1 MLMKTKLT
9 KMMCALFAMTVCT
22 SAWATGGTISGDG
35 SQANPYLLA
44 DAADWAVFSNESNH
58 STYWA
63 SGVYVKM
70 TADIGTNV
78 NPVTTKVGTYSNKFK
93 GVFDGDGHTLTV
105 SLTGGEHTAP
115 FYYVENA
122 RIIRLTTAGNVTADA
137 YHRQYLG
144 GLVGHSYGAS
154 IEYCVSNVSLIW
166 PYYESKASNTYSGG
180 LVGETNSGTTT
191 TISHSAFTGSFNQ
204 TVTGEQTVNLYNMAG
219 FVGYGYGTMVIEN
232 SLNAGTF
239 PNANICKVARVGNN
253 VSITVKNCY
262 STTDATDNGGI
273 YNDSGTYTD
282 ATGAD
287 LVALLGSGW
296 QLSGGQPVPM
306 TDETDLGT
314 ATVSGINEYYL
325 LDGTVQHPEPTVTDL
340 FGNVLVKGT
349 DYNVDW
355 NGDGTIVGDYN
366 VTVSG
371 IGTYHGTYTTGYTVT
386 EGIAVTPST
395 TTLEDGLF
403 YKVYEDVTN
412 NNRITV
418 NGTALLTLGTGATLT
433 ASKGIRVEDGN
444 TLTIRG
450 EGTLQATGIKYNA
463 AIGGGADSGAVPDK
477 AGTIIING
485 GTIIATSDDSYGSY
499 CCAGIGGTSGKACGR
514 VEINGGV
521 VTATGGNYGCGIGGG
536 GGDGSSDG
544 GAGGT
549 IVINGGQ
556 VTANSPSGNGI
567 GYGKSQSGTDGTAG
581 TITLGWTAADDFIDA
596 TSFAGTVTLD
606 KNFFYE
612 GGETGVTLDN
622 LSSHAGQKII
632 PSTATTA
639 NNLAYATI
647 SGVQDTYIYTGSA
660 IAITPTVTSFLG
672 TALTLGT
679 DYDVTYSPATIQ
691 DQGDYTLTISPSTG
705 STYTNSL
712 SIGFTVTDNL
722 QSTGSGYYVN
732 LPKTGAKEASLV
744 AHHVAKVY
752 DDGGSAGRY
761 SDNADGTL
769 LLSAPAGYVIRLSGT
784 IDVFDDSDV
793 LTVYNGSTTSDA
805 SLGSFNADGSVNVVS
820 AGRQMLVRF
829 ASNAY
834 ATASGLDL
842 TATAFPSSN
851 QVTLTDGEA
860 ITALGTYTGE
870 VCQVTYS
877 RSFTNG
883 KASTVCLPFA
893 YEKKV
898 GDGSFYEFVGIE
910 KDGSDYVATMQ
921 EPSVSTLTANKPY
934 LYMPNATGA
943 VDFSGLYDIPADLT
957 AGTTNVTDWSFKGTF
972 DTIEWTTAPTG
983 TYGFSAQDAND
994 GITQGQFVKVGK
1006 YVRIKPMRCYLIYG
1020 DGTSDWA
1027 GAPAMNRAGD
1037 DELLPETIKVRLIG
1051 ANGTVTGIGTLQTKT
1066 GEVTMDNKAW
1076 YSLDGRRIVG
1086 QPAQKGI
1093 YIKNGKKV
1101 VVK

>member
-1 MLMKTKLT
+1 MKTKLT

-22 SAWATGGTISGDG
+22 SAWATGGTISGNG

-78 NPVTTKVGTYSNKFK
+78 NPVTTKVGTYSHMFK

-191 TISHSAFTGSFNQ
+191 TIKHSAFTGSFNQ

-239 PNANICKVARVGNN
+239 PNANLCKVARVGNN
-253 VSITVKNCY
+253 ISITVKNCY
-262 STTDATDNGGI
+262 STTDATDNGSI
-273 YNDSGTYTD
+273 YNDSGTYTT

-296 QLSGGQPVPM
+296 GLSGGQPVPM

-314 ATVSGINEYYL
+314 ATVSGIDEYYL
-325 LDGTVQHPEPTVTDL
+325 HDGTVQHPEPTVTDL

-349 DYNVDW
+349 HYNVDW

-386 EGIAVTPST
+386 EGIAVTSST

-403 YKVYEDVTN
+403 YKVYEDVTVSS
-412 NNRITV
+412 RITV
-418 NGTALLTLGTGATLT
+418 NGTALLTLGAGATLT
-433 ASKGIRVEDGN
+433 ASKGITVEEGN

-450 EGTLQATGIKYNA
+450 EGALNAYISSLEYYA
-463 AIGGGADSGAVPDK
+463 AIGSTTK
-477 AGTIIING
+477 SKTAGTIIING
-485 GTIIATSDDSYGSY
+485 GNITATAYQGYSS
-499 CCAGIGGTSGKACGR
+499 CCAAGIGGASGGACGR
-514 VEINGGV
+514 VEINGGT

-536 GGDGSSDG
+536 GNTGSYDG

-556 VTANSPSGNGI
+556 VTATSPSGNGI
-567 GYGKSQSGTDGTAG
+567 GYGKSPSGTDGAAG

-606 KNFFYE
+606 NTFFYVD
-612 GGETGVTLDN
+612 GVTGVTLDN
-622 LSSHAGQKII
+622 LSSHVGEKII

-660 IAITPTVTSFLG
+660 IAITPTVKDFLG
-672 TALTLGT
+672 NDLTEGT
-679 DYDVTYSPATIQ
+679 DYEVTYSPATIQ
-691 DQGDYTLTISPSTG
+691 AQGDYTLTISPSAG

-784 IDVFDDSDV
+784 IDVADENDV

-820 AGRQMLVRF
+820 TGTQMLVRF
-829 ASNAY
+829 ASDAY
-834 ATASGLDL
+834 ATANGLDL
-842 TATAFPSSN
+842 TATAIQSGADINLSDN
-851 QVTLTDGEA
+851 ADNSATIALYNGISANITLSGRTFYRDGKWNT
-860 ITALGTYTGE
+860 I
-870 VCQVTYS
+870 
-877 RSFTNG
+877 
-883 KASTVCLPFA
+883 CLPFDVTLA
-893 YEKKV
+893 SSPLS
-898 GDGSFYEFVGIE
+898 GATLIE
-910 KDGSDYVATMQ
+910 MDNSSTGTSLDTSNGELTLKFSNATNI
-921 EPSVSTLTANKPY
+921 EAGKPY
-934 LYMPNATGA
+934 LIKWDAGENIVSPTFNGVTITSTTPTSVVSHDNKLKFVGQYNPYSITDANIDE
-943 VDFSGLYDIPADLT
+943 VILLT
-957 AGTTNVTDWSFKGTF
+957 SNNKLGYSNNPRTLNCFRAHFFAPKDGDMSRSVKQYSIEFGNGQGTT
-972 DTIEWTTAPTG
+972 
-983 TYGFSAQDAND
+983 
-994 GITQGQFVKVGK
+994 GITE
-1006 YVRIKPMRCYLIYG
+1006 MR
-1020 DGTSDWA
+1020 S
-1027 GAPAMNRAGD
+1027 
-1037 DELLPETIKVRLIG
+1037 ETEITR
-1051 ANGTVTGIGTLQTKT
+1051 NG
-1066 GEVTMDNKAW
+1066 W
-1076 YSLDGRRIVG
+1076 YTLDGRCL
-1086 QPAQKGI
+1086 QDKPSAKGV
-1093 YIKNGKKV
+1093 YIMNGKKV
-1101 VVK
+1101 IIK

>member
-22 SAWATGGTISGDG
+22 SAWATGGTISGNG

-44 DAADWAVFSNESNH
+44 DAADWAEFTTESKH
-58 STYWA
+58 ATYWA

-70 TADIGTNV
+70 TADIGTNES
-78 NPVTTKVGTYSNKFK
+78 PVTTKVGTYSHMFK

-105 SLTGGEHTAP
+105 SLTGSEHTAP

-122 RIIRLTTAGNVTADA
+122 RIIRLTTAGNVTANA
-137 YHRQYLG
+137 YHRQFLG

-166 PYYESKASNTYSGG
+166 PYYESKASSTYSGG
-180 LVGETNSGTTT
+180 LIGETNSGTTT

-239 PNANICKVARVGNN
+239 PNANLCKVARVGSN

-273 YNDSGTYTD
+273 YNDSGTYTT

-296 QLSGGQPVPM
+296 GLSGGQPVPM

-314 ATVSGINEYYL
+314 ATVTGINEYYL

-349 DYNVDW
+349 HYNVDW

-386 EGIAVTPST
+386 EGITVTSST
-395 TTLEDGLF
+395 TKLEDGLF

-418 NGTALLTLGTGATLT
+418 NGSALLTLGAGATLT
-433 ASKGIRVEDGN
+433 ASKGITVEEGN

-450 EGTLQATGIKYNA
+450 EGALNAYISSLEYYA
-463 AIGGGADSGAVPDK
+463 AIGATTSSK
-477 AGTIIING
+477 TAGTIIING
-485 GTIIATSDDSYGSY
+485 GNITATAYQNYSS
-499 CCAGIGGTSGKACGR
+499 CCAAGIGGASGGACGR
-514 VEINGGV
+514 VEINGGT
-521 VTATGGNYGCGIGGG
+521 VTATGGQYGCGIGGG
-536 GGDGSSDG
+536 GNYGSYTG

-556 VTANSPSGNGI
+556 VTATSQYGNGI
-567 GYGKSQSGTDGTAG
+567 GYGKSASGTDGTASN
-581 TITLGWTAADDFIDA
+581 ITLGWTAADDFIDA
-596 TSFAGTVTLD
+596 KSIAGIDVKSFAGTVTLN

-612 GGETGVTLDN
+612 GGTTGVTLDN
-622 LSSHAGQKII
+622 LSSHAGEKII

-647 SGVQDTYIYTGSA
+647 SGVQDTYIYTGST

-672 TALTLGT
+672 TELTLST

-761 SDNADGTL
+761 SDNADGKL

-784 IDVFDDSDV
+784 IDVADENDV

-820 AGRQMLVRF
+820 TGRQMLVRF
-829 ASNAY
+829 ASDAY
-834 ATASGLDL
+834 ATANGLDL
-842 TATAFPSSN
+842 TATAIQSGANINLSDN
-851 QVTLTDGEA
+851 ADNSDLIALYNGVSANITLNGRTFYRDGKWNT
-860 ITALGTYTGE
+860 I
-870 VCQVTYS
+870 
-877 RSFTNG
+877 
-883 KASTVCLPFA
+883 CLPFNVTLA
-893 YEKKV
+893 SSPLS
-898 GDGSFYEFVGIE
+898 GATLIE
-910 KDGSDYVATMQ
+910 MDNSSTGTSLDTSNGELTLKFSNATNI
-921 EPSVSTLTANKPY
+921 EAGKPY
-934 LYMPNATGA
+934 LIKWDAGSNIVSPTFNGVTITSTTPTS
-943 VDFSGLYDIPADLT
+943 VVSYDDKLKFVGQYNPYSITDANIDEVILLT
-957 AGTTNVTDWSFKGTF
+957 NNNKLGYSNNPRTLNCFRAHFFAPKDGDMSRSVKQYSIEFGNGQGTT
-972 DTIEWTTAPTG
+972 
-983 TYGFSAQDAND
+983 
-994 GITQGQFVKVGK
+994 GITE
-1006 YVRIKPMRCYLIYG
+1006 MR
-1020 DGTSDWA
+1020 S
-1027 GAPAMNRAGD
+1027 
-1037 DELLPETIKVRLIG
+1037 ETEITR
-1051 ANGTVTGIGTLQTKT
+1051 NG
-1066 GEVTMDNKAW
+1066 W
-1076 YSLDGRRIVG
+1076 YTLDGRCL
-1086 QPAQKGI
+1086 QDKPSAKGV
-1093 YIKNGKKV
+1093 YIMNGKKV
-1101 VVK
+1101 IIK

>member
-1 MLMKTKLT
+1 MKRKLIIIT
-9 KMMCALFAMTVCT
+9 FLLAFGIG
-22 SAWATGGTISGDG
+22 AWATGGTISGTG
-35 SQANPYLLA
+35 TQADPYLLE
-44 DAADWAVFSNESNH
+44 DAADWAVFANESNH

-78 NPVTTKVGTYSNKFK
+78 NPVTTKVGTYSHMFK

-122 RIIRLTTAGNVTADA
+122 RIIRLTTAGNVTANA
-137 YHRQYLG
+137 YHRNYLG
-144 GLVGHSYGAS
+144 GLVGYSNGAS
-154 IEYCVSNVSLIW
+154 IEYCVSNVSLTW
-166 PYYESKASNTYSGG
+166 PYYSTASNTYSGG
-180 LVGETNSGTTT
+180 LVGQTNSGTTT
-191 TISHSAFTGSFNQ
+191 TIKHSAFTGSFNQ

-239 PNANICKVARVGNN
+239 PNANLCKVARVGNN

-273 YNDSGTYTD
+273 YNDSGTYTT

-296 QLSGGQPVPM
+296 ELSGEQPVPM

-314 ATVSGINEYYL
+314 ATVTGINNYYL
-325 LDGTVQHPEPTVTDL
+325 LDGTVKHPEPTVTDL

-386 EGIAVTPST
+386 EGIAVTSST
-395 TTLEDGLF
+395 TKLEDGLF
-403 YKVYEDVTN
+403 YKVYENVTN

-418 NGTALLTLGTGATLT
+418 NGTALLTLGAEATLT
-433 ASKGIRVEDGN
+433 ASKGITVEEGN

-450 EGTLQATGIKYNA
+450 EGALNAYISSLEYYA
-463 AIGGGADSGAVPDK
+463 AIGSTTK
-477 AGTIIING
+477 SKTAGTIIING
-485 GTIIATSDDSYGSY
+485 GNITATAYQNYSS
-499 CCAGIGGTSGKACGR
+499 CCAAGIGGASGGACGR
-514 VEINGGV
+514 VEINGGT

-536 GGDGSSDG
+536 GNTGSYDG

-556 VTANSPSGNGI
+556 VTATSPSGNGI
-567 GYGKSQSGTDGTAG
+567 GYGKSESGTADGTAG
-581 TITLGWTAADDFIDA
+581 TITLGWTAADDFIKA

-606 KNFFYE
+606 KTFFYE
-612 GGETGVTLDN
+612 NGETGVTLDN
-622 LSSHAGQKII
+622 LASHAGEKII

-647 SGVQDTYIYTGSA
+647 SGVQDTYIYTGST

-769 LLSAPAGYVIRLSGT
+769 LLSAPTGYVIRLSGT
-784 IDVFDDSDV
+784 IDVADENDV

-805 SLGSFNADGSVNVVS
+805 SLGSFNADGSVSVVS
-820 AGRQMLVRF
+820 TGTQMLVRF

-842 TATAFPSSN
+842 TATAIEVGGALALADNADNSDLIALYENVKANITLNGRTLYKDGDWNTLCLPFDVTIAGSPLEGAIVKELDTEGWYDSSN
-851 QVTLTDGEA
+851 TRYDEEAEGRHRTSFDANGTLYLYFKEATEKIEAGKPYLVKWTTTGDPITSPTFFGSYIESSSPRTVTSADDKVNFIGNYSPVTLTRGDA
-860 ITALGTYTGE
+860 SNYYLGTGSKLYWPSQDRTMN
-870 VCQVTYS
+870 
-877 RSFTNG
+877 SFRAYFHVDLGGNANV
-883 KASTVCLPFA
+883 KA
-893 YEKKV
+893 
-898 GDGSFYEFVGIE
+898 FVLNL
-910 KDGSDYVATMQ
+910 DD
-921 EPSVSTLTANKPY
+921 
-934 LYMPNATGA
+934 
-943 VDFSGLYDIPADLT
+943 
-957 AGTTNVTDWSFKGTF
+957 TT
-972 DTIEWTTAPTG
+972 
-983 TYGFSAQDAND
+983 
-994 GITQGQFVKVGK
+994 
-1006 YVRIKPMRCYLIYG
+1006 
-1020 DGTSDWA
+1020 
-1027 GAPAMNRAGD
+1027 
-1037 DELLPETIKVRLIG
+1037 
-1051 ANGTVTGIGTLQTKT
+1051 TGISLTPGPSPK
-1066 GEVTMDNKAW
+1066 GEGSEYW
-1076 YSLDGRRIVG
+1076 YDLSGRKLSG
-1086 QPAQKGI
+1086 KPTQKGI
-1093 YIKNGKKV
+1093 YIVNGKKV
-1101 VVK
+1101 VIK

>member
-1 MLMKTKLT
+1 MKLKLIIIT
-9 KMMCALFAMTVCT
+9 FLLAFGIG
-22 SAWATGGTISGDG
+22 AWATGGTISGTG
-35 SQANPYLLA
+35 TQADPYLLA
-44 DAADWAVFSNESNH
+44 DAADWAVFANESNH

-70 TADIGTNV
+70 TADIGTNES
-78 NPVTTKVGTYSNKFK
+78 PVTTKVGTYSHMFK

-105 SLTGGEHTAP
+105 SLTGTEWTAP
-115 FYYVENA
+115 FNYVENA

-137 YHRQYLG
+137 YHSGKLG
-144 GLVGHSYGAS
+144 GLVGYSNGAS
-154 IEYCVSNVSLIW
+154 IEYCVSNVSLTW
-166 PYYESKASNTYSGG
+166 PYDNSKASNTYSGG
-180 LVGETNSGTTT
+180 LVGQTINGTTT
-191 TISHSAFTGSFNQ
+191 TIKHCAFTGSFNQ

-239 PNANICKVARVGNN
+239 PNANLCKVARVGNN

-262 STTDATDNGGI
+262 STTDATSNNGGI
-273 YNDSGTYTD
+273 YNDSGTYTT

-296 QLSGGQPVPM
+296 ELSGEQPVPL

-314 ATVSGINEYYL
+314 ATVTGINEYYL
-325 LDGTVQHPEPTVTDL
+325 LDGTVKHPEPTVTDL

-349 DYNVDW
+349 HYNVDW

-386 EGIAVTPST
+386 EGIAVTSST
-395 TTLEDGLF
+395 TKLEDGLF
-403 YKVYEDVTN
+403 YKVYENVTN

-418 NGTALLTLGTGATLT
+418 SGTALLTLGTGATLT
-433 ASKGIRVEDGN
+433 ASKGITVEEGN

-450 EGTLQATGIKYNA
+450 EGTLNAYISSIEHHA
-463 AIGGGADSGAVPDK
+463 AIGSTSSSK
-477 AGTIIING
+477 ASGTIIING
-485 GTIIATSDDSYGSY
+485 GNITATAYNNY
-499 CCAGIGGTSGKACGR
+499 WNRCAAGIGGASGGACGR
-514 VEINGGV
+514 VEINGGT
-521 VTATGGNYGCGIGGG
+521 VTATGGQYGCGIGGG
-536 GGDGSSDG
+536 GNTGSDAG

-556 VTANSPSGNGI
+556 VTATSPLGNGI
-567 GYGKSQSGTDGTAG
+567 GYGMSQSGTADGTKG

-596 TSFAGTVTLD
+596 TSFAGTVTLA

-612 GGETGVTLDN
+612 DGTTGVTLDN
-622 LSSHAGQKII
+622 LSSHAGEKII

-647 SGVQDTYIYTGSA
+647 SGVQDTYIYTGST

-691 DQGDYTLTISPSTG
+691 DQGNYTLTISPSTG

-722 QSTGSGYYVN
+722 QSTGSSYYVN

-761 SDNADGTL
+761 SDNANGTL

-784 IDVFDDSDV
+784 IDVFDASDV

-820 AGRQMLVRF
+820 TGTQMLVRF
-829 ASNAY
+829 ASDAY

-842 TATAFPSSN
+842 TATAIEVGGALALADNADNSDLIALYENVEANITLNGRTLYKDGDWNTLCLPFDVTIAGSPLEGATVKELDTEGTYETDKTTGYDTTSGTLYLYFKDATKIVAGKPYLVKWAATTPDNFENPVFNSVTIDNTASTTVTASN
-851 QVTLTDGEA
+851 KGLNTVQFIGNYSPVTLTGRDA
-860 ITALGTYTGE
+860 SNYYLGSGSKIYWPSQDRTMN
-870 VCQVTYS
+870 
-877 RSFTNG
+877 SFRAYFHVDLGGNANV
-883 KASTVCLPFA
+883 KA
-893 YEKKV
+893 
-898 GDGSFYEFVGIE
+898 FVLNL
-910 KDGSDYVATMQ
+910 DD
-921 EPSVSTLTANKPY
+921 
-934 LYMPNATGA
+934 
-943 VDFSGLYDIPADLT
+943 
-957 AGTTNVTDWSFKGTF
+957 TT
-972 DTIEWTTAPTG
+972 
-983 TYGFSAQDAND
+983 
-994 GITQGQFVKVGK
+994 
-1006 YVRIKPMRCYLIYG
+1006 
-1020 DGTSDWA
+1020 
-1027 GAPAMNRAGD
+1027 
-1037 DELLPETIKVRLIG
+1037 
-1051 ANGTVTGIGTLQTKT
+1051 TGIVSMEDVRSKM
-1066 GEVTMDNKAW
+1066 EDVNAAW
-1076 YSLDGRRIVG
+1076 YELSGRKLAKK
-1086 QPAQKGI
+1086 PTQKGI
-1093 YIKNGKKV
+1093 YIVNGKKV
-1101 VVK
+1101 VIK

>member
-1 MLMKTKLT
+1 MKTKLT

-22 SAWATGGTISGDG
+22 SAWATDGTISGNG

-44 DAADWAVFSNESNH
+44 DAADWAVFTTESKH
-58 STYWA
+58 ATYWA

-105 SLTGGEHTAP
+105 SLTGGENIAP
-115 FYYVENA
+115 FYYVEGA

-137 YHRQYLG
+137 YHRWYLG

-166 PYYESKASNTYSGG
+166 PYYESKASSTYSGG
-180 LVGETNSGTTT
+180 LVGRTENGTTT
-191 TISHSAFTGSFNQ
+191 TIKHCAFTGSFNQ

-219 FVGYGYGTMVIEN
+219 FVGYGYGTMVI
-232 SLNAGTF
+232 SDCLNAGTF
-239 PNANICKVARVGNN
+239 PNANLCKVARVGNN

-273 YNDSGTYTD
+273 YNDSGTYTT

-296 QLSGGQPVPM
+296 GLSGGQPVPM

-314 ATVSGINEYYL
+314 ATVTGINEYYL
-325 LDGTVQHPEPTVTDL
+325 LDGTVKHPEPTVTDL

-349 DYNVDW
+349 HYNVDW
-355 NGDGTIVGDYN
+355 NGDGTVVGDYN

-386 EGIAVTPST
+386 EGIAVTSST

-403 YKVYEDVTN
+403 YKVYEDVTVSS
-412 NNRITV
+412 RITV

-433 ASKGIRVEDGN
+433 ASKGITVEEGN

-450 EGTLQATGIKYNA
+450 EGSLTAIITGSSNYNA
-463 AIGGGADSGAVPDK
+463 AIGSTSSSK
-477 AGTIIING
+477 ASGTIIING
-485 GTIIATSDDSYGSY
+485 GNITATAYQGYKS
-499 CCAGIGGTSGKACGR
+499 CCAAGIGGASGGACGR
-514 VEINGGV
+514 VEINGGT
-521 VTATGGNYGCGIGGG
+521 VTATGGQYGCGIGGG
-536 GGDGSSDG
+536 GNTGSYTG

-556 VTANSPSGNGI
+556 VTATSPSGNGI
-567 GYGKSQSGTDGTAG
+567 GYGKSESGTDGAEG
-581 TITLGWTAADDFIDA
+581 TITLGWTAATDFIDA

-612 GGETGVTLDN
+612 DGTTGVTLDN
-622 LSSHAGQKII
+622 LYSHAGEKII

-647 SGVQDTYIYTGSA
+647 SGVQDTYIYTGST

-784 IDVFDDSDV
+784 IDVADENDV

-820 AGRQMLVRF
+820 TGTQMLVRF
-829 ASNAY
+829 ASDAY

-842 TATAFPSSN
+842 TATAIQSGANINLSDN
-851 QVTLTDGEA
+851 ADNSDLIALYNGISANITLSGRTLYKDGDWN
-860 ITALGTYTGE
+860 TL
-870 VCQVTYS
+870 
-877 RSFTNG
+877 
-883 KASTVCLPFA
+883 CLPFDIDDFDGTIFEEATVKELDTENEYSGHKTGFDASDGTLYLYFIDATEIVAGVPYLVKWTSGSNIVSPTFSNVEIDKDLESVTSEDGKVQFIGIYDPEELPGNDASNLYLGAGNQLYWPSEVYTLNAFRA
-893 YEKKV
+893 YFHVNLE
-898 GDGSFYEFVGIE
+898 GSSGAREIRMNLDGGGVTG
-910 KDGSDYVATMQ
+910 VQ
-921 EPSVSTLTANKPY
+921 SVSGKRLAVSE
-934 LYMPNATGA
+934 TGA
-943 VDFSGLYDIPADLT
+943 WFDLF
-957 AGTTNVTDWSFKGTF
+957 GRKLNGK
-972 DTIEWTTAPTG
+972 PT
-983 TYGFSAQDAND
+983 
-994 GITQGQFVKVGK
+994 V
-1006 YVRIKPMRCYLIYG
+1006 P
-1020 DGTSDWA
+1020 
-1027 GAPAMNRAGD
+1027 
-1037 DELLPETIKVRLIG
+1037 
-1051 ANGTVTGIGTLQTKT
+1051 
-1066 GEVTMDNKAW
+1066 
-1076 YSLDGRRIVG
+1076 
-1086 QPAQKGI
+1086 GI
-1093 YIKNGKKV
+1093 YYNKGKKIAITE
-1101 VVK
+1101 

>member
-1 MLMKTKLT
+1 MKTKLT

-22 SAWATGGTISGDG
+22 SVWATGGTISGDG

-44 DAADWAVFSNESNH
+44 DAADWAVFTTEGNH
-58 STYWA
+58 ATYWA

-78 NPVTTKVGTYSNKFK
+78 NPVTTMVGTYSNKFK

-144 GLVGHSYGAS
+144 GLVGHSYGAT

-180 LVGETNSGTTT
+180 LVGHTNSGTTT

-262 STTDATDNGGI
+262 STTDATDNGSI
-273 YNDSGTYTD
+273 YNDSGTYAT

-296 QLSGGQPVPM
+296 QLSGGQPAPM

-314 ATVSGINEYYL
+314 ATVSGIDEYYL

-386 EGIAVTPST
+386 EGIAVTSST

-403 YKVYEDVTN
+403 YKVYENVTN

-433 ASKGIRVEDGN
+433 ASKGITVEEGN

-450 EGTLQATGIKYNA
+450 EGSLTVTITGSSNYNA
-463 AIGGGADSGAVPDK
+463 AIGSTSSSK
-477 AGTIIING
+477 ASGTIIING
-485 GTIIATSDDSYGSY
+485 GNITATAYQNYSS
-499 CCAGIGGTSGKACGR
+499 CCAAGIGGASGGACGR

-521 VTATGGNYGCGIGGG
+521 VTATGGQYGGGIGGG
-536 GGDGSSDG
+536 GNNGSYTG

-556 VTANSPSGNGI
+556 VTATSPLGNGI
-567 GYGKSQSGTDGTAG
+567 GNGKSQSGTDGTAG
-581 TITLGWTAADDFIDA
+581 TITLGWTAADDFIKA
-596 TSFAGTVTLD
+596 TSFAGTVTL
-606 KNFFYE
+606 NNTFFYE
-612 GGETGVTLDN
+612 DGTTGVTLDN
-622 LSSHAGQKII
+622 LASHAGEKII

-691 DQGDYTLTISPSTG
+691 DQGNYTLTISPSAG
-705 STYTNSL
+705 SAYTSSL

-744 AHHVAKVY
+744 AHNVAKVY

-761 SDNADGTL
+761 SDNANGTL
-769 LLSAPAGYVIRLSGT
+769 LLSAPTGYVIRLSGT
-784 IDVFDDSDV
+784 IDVADVNDV

-820 AGRQMLVRF
+820 TGRQMLVRF
-829 ASNAY
+829 ASDAY
-834 ATASGLDL
+834 ATANGLDL
-842 TATAFPSSN
+842 TATAIQSGADINLSDN
-851 QVTLTDGEA
+851 ADNSDLIALYNGISANITLSGRTFYQDGKWNT
-860 ITALGTYTGE
+860 I
-870 VCQVTYS
+870 
-877 RSFTNG
+877 
-883 KASTVCLPFA
+883 CLPFYVTLA
-893 YEKKV
+893 SSPLTGATLVEMDNSSTGTSLDTSNGELTLKF
-898 GDGSFYEFVGIE
+898 SNATNIE
-910 KDGSDYVATMQ
+910 AG
-921 EPSVSTLTANKPY
+921 KPY
-934 LYMPNATGA
+934 LIKWDTGENIVSPKFNGVTITSTTPTSVVSYDNNLKFVGQYNPYSITDA
-943 VDFSGLYDIPADLT
+943 NIDEVILLTSNNKLGYSNNPRTLNCFRAHFFAPKDGDMSRSVKQYNIDFGNGQ
-957 AGTTNVTDWSFKGTF
+957 GTT
-972 DTIEWTTAPTG
+972 
-983 TYGFSAQDAND
+983 
-994 GITQGQFVKVGK
+994 GITE
-1006 YVRIKPMRCYLIYG
+1006 MR
-1020 DGTSDWA
+1020 S
-1027 GAPAMNRAGD
+1027 
-1037 DELLPETIKVRLIG
+1037 ETEITR
-1051 ANGTVTGIGTLQTKT
+1051 NG
-1066 GEVTMDNKAW
+1066 W
-1076 YSLDGRRIVG
+1076 YTLDGRCL
-1086 QPAQKGI
+1086 QDKPSAKGV
-1093 YIKNGKKV
+1093 YIMNGKKV
-1101 VVK
+1101 IIK

>member
-22 SAWATGGTISGDG
+22 SAWATGGTISGAG
-35 SQANPYLLA
+35 TQADPYLLA

-58 STYWA
+58 NTYWA

-70 TADIGTNV
+70 TADIGTNM
-78 NPVTTKVGTYSNKFK
+78 NPVTTKVGTWDNMFK
-93 GVFDGDGHTLTV
+93 GVFDGDGHTLTI

-115 FYYVENA
+115 FYYVEGA

-144 GLVGHSYGAS
+144 GLVGYSNGAS

-166 PYYESKASNTYSGG
+166 PYYESKASSTYSGG
-180 LVGETNSGTTT
+180 LVGHTINGTTT
-191 TISHSAFTGSFNQ
+191 TIKHCAFTGSFNQ

-239 PNANICKVARVGNN
+239 PNANICKVARVSNN

-262 STTDATDNGGI
+262 STTDATDNGSI
-273 YNDSGTYTD
+273 YNDSGTYTT

-296 QLSGGQPVPM
+296 ELVGGQPVPM

-325 LDGTVQHPEPTVTDL
+325 LDGTVKHPEPTVTDL

-355 NGDGTIVGDYN
+355 NGDGTVVGDYN

-386 EGIAVTPST
+386 EGIAVTSST

-433 ASKGIRVEDGN
+433 ASKGITVEEGN

-450 EGTLQATGIKYNA
+450 EGTLNAYISSLEYYA
-463 AIGGGADSGAVPDK
+463 AIGATTSSK
-477 AGTIIING
+477 TAGTIIING
-485 GTIIATSDDSYGSY
+485 GNITATAYQNYSS
-499 CCAGIGGTSGKACGR
+499 CCAAGIGGASGGACGR
-514 VEINGGV
+514 VEINGGT
-521 VTATGGNYGCGIGGG
+521 VTATGGQYGCGIGGG
-536 GGDGSSDG
+536 GNNGSYTG

-556 VTANSPSGNGI
+556 VTATSPSGNGI

-581 TITLGWTAADDFIDA
+581 TITLGWTAADDFIEA
-596 TSFAGTVTLD
+596 TSFAGTVTLA
-606 KNFFYE
+606 KTFFYVD
-612 GGETGVTLDN
+612 GVTGVTLDN
-622 LSSHAGQKII
+622 LATHAGEKII

-647 SGVQDTYIYTGSA
+647 SGVQDTYIYTGST

-691 DQGDYTLTISPSTG
+691 DQGDYTLTISPSAG
-705 STYTNSL
+705 SAYTNSL

-761 SDNADGTL
+761 SDNANGTL

-784 IDVFDDSDV
+784 IDVADENDV

-820 AGRQMLVRF
+820 TGTQMLVRF
-829 ASNAY
+829 ASDAY

-842 TATAFPSSN
+842 TATAIQSGADINLSDN
-851 QVTLTDGEA
+851 ADNSATIALYNGVSANITLSGRTFYQDGKWNT
-860 ITALGTYTGE
+860 I
-870 VCQVTYS
+870 
-877 RSFTNG
+877 
-883 KASTVCLPFA
+883 CLPFNVTLA
-893 YEKKV
+893 SSPLA
-898 GDGSFYEFVGIE
+898 GATLIE
-910 KDGSDYVATMQ
+910 MDNSSSGTSLDTSNGELTLKFNNATNI
-921 EPSVSTLTANKPY
+921 EAGKPY
-934 LYMPNATGA
+934 LIKWDAGENIVSPTFNGVTITSTTPTSVVSHDNKLKFVGQYNPYSITDANIDE
-943 VDFSGLYDIPADLT
+943 VILLT
-957 AGTTNVTDWSFKGTF
+957 SNNKLGYSNNPRTLNCFRAHFFAPKDGDMSRSVKQYNINFGNGQGTT
-972 DTIEWTTAPTG
+972 
-983 TYGFSAQDAND
+983 
-994 GITQGQFVKVGK
+994 GITE
-1006 YVRIKPMRCYLIYG
+1006 MR
-1020 DGTSDWA
+1020 S
-1027 GAPAMNRAGD
+1027 
-1037 DELLPETIKVRLIG
+1037 ETEITR
-1051 ANGTVTGIGTLQTKT
+1051 NGWYTL
-1066 GEVTMDNKAW
+1066 E
-1076 YSLDGRRIVG
+1076 GRRL
-1086 QPAQKGI
+1086 QDKPSAKGV
-1093 YIKNGKKV
+1093 YIMNGKKV
-1101 VVK
+1101 IIK

>member
-1 MLMKTKLT
+1 MKTKLT

-22 SAWATGGTISGDG
+22 SAWATDGTISGNG

-70 TADIGTNV
+70 TADIGTNE

-105 SLTGGEHTAP
+105 SLTGGENTAP

-122 RIIRLTTAGNVTADA
+122 RIIRLTTVGNVTASE
-137 YHRQYLG
+137 YHTQYLG
-144 GLVGHSYGAS
+144 GLVGHSYGAT

-166 PYYESKASNTYSGG
+166 PYSESKASNTYSGG
-180 LVGETNSGTTT
+180 LVGQTNSGTTT

-239 PNANICKVARVGNN
+239 PNANLCKVARVGSN

-262 STTDATDNGGI
+262 STTDATSNGGI
-273 YNDSGTYTD
+273 YNDSGTYTT

-296 QLSGGQPVPM
+296 ELSGEQPVPL

-314 ATVSGINEYYL
+314 ATVTGINEYYL

-355 NGDGTIVGDYN
+355 NGDGTVVGDYN

-386 EGIAVTPST
+386 EGIAVTSST

-450 EGTLQATGIKYNA
+450 EGTLQATGKKYNA

-499 CCAGIGGTSGKACGR
+499 CCAGIGGASGKACGR

-536 GGDGSSDG
+536 GNNGSYTG

-556 VTANSPSGNGI
+556 VTATSPSGNGI

-581 TITLGWTAADDFIDA
+581 TITLGWTAADDFIKA

-612 GGETGVTLDN
+612 GGETGVTLEN
-622 LSSHAGQKII
+622 LASHAGEKII

-647 SGVQDTYIYTGSA
+647 SGVQDTYIYTGST

-691 DQGDYTLTISPSTG
+691 AQGHYTLTISPSTG

-784 IDVFDDSDV
+784 IDVADENDV

-820 AGRQMLVRF
+820 TGRQMLVRF
-829 ASNAY
+829 ASDAY

-842 TATAFPSSN
+842 TATAIQSGANINLSDN
-851 QVTLTDGEA
+851 ADNSDLIALYNGISANITLSGRTFYQDGKWNT
-860 ITALGTYTGE
+860 I
-870 VCQVTYS
+870 
-877 RSFTNG
+877 
-883 KASTVCLPFA
+883 CLPFDVTLA
-893 YEKKV
+893 SSPLTGATLVEMDNSLTGTSLDTSNGELTLKF
-898 GDGSFYEFVGIE
+898 SNATNIE
-910 KDGSDYVATMQ
+910 AG
-921 EPSVSTLTANKPY
+921 KPY
-934 LYMPNATGA
+934 LIKWDAGENIVSPTFNGVTITSTTPTSVVSYDNKLKFVGQYNPYSITDANIDEVILLTNNNKLGYSNNPRTLNCFRAHFFAPKDGDMSRSVRQCNI
-943 VDFSGLYDIPADLT
+943 DFGDGQ
-957 AGTTNVTDWSFKGTF
+957 GTT
-972 DTIEWTTAPTG
+972 
-983 TYGFSAQDAND
+983 
-994 GITQGQFVKVGK
+994 GITE
-1006 YVRIKPMRCYLIYG
+1006 MR
-1020 DGTSDWA
+1020 S
-1027 GAPAMNRAGD
+1027 
-1037 DELLPETIKVRLIG
+1037 ETEITRSG
-1051 ANGTVTGIGTLQTKT
+1051 WYTL
-1066 GEVTMDNKAW
+1066 E
-1076 YSLDGRRIVG
+1076 GRRL
-1086 QPAQKGI
+1086 QDTPSAKGV
-1093 YIKNGKKV
+1093 YIMNGKKV
-1101 VVK
+1101 IIK

>member
-1 MLMKTKLT
+1 MKRKLIIIT
-9 KMMCALFAMTVCT
+9 FLLAFGIG
-22 SAWATGGTISGDG
+22 AWATGGTISGTG
-35 SQANPYLLA
+35 TQADPYLLE

-70 TADIGTNV
+70 TADIGTNES
-78 NPVTTKVGTYSNKFK
+78 PVTTKVGTYSHKFQ

-122 RIIRLTTAGNVTADA
+122 RIMRLTTAGNVTADA

-154 IEYCVSNVSLIW
+154 IEYCVSNVSITW
-166 PYYESKASNTYSGG
+166 PYSSTASNTYSGG
-180 LVGETNSGTTT
+180 LVGHTNSNTTT
-191 TISHSAFTGSFNQ
+191 TIKHSAFTGSFNQ

-239 PNANICKVARVGNN
+239 PNAYLCKVARVGSN

-262 STTDATDNGGI
+262 STTDATSNGGI
-273 YNDSGTYTD
+273 YNDSGTYTT

-296 QLSGGQPVPM
+296 ELSGEQPVPM

-314 ATVSGINEYYL
+314 ATVTGINNYYL

-355 NGDGTIVGDYN
+355 NGDGTVVGDYN

-371 IGTYHGTYTTGYTVT
+371 IGSYHGTYTTGYTVT
-386 EGIAVTPST
+386 EGIAVTSNT

-403 YKVYEDVTN
+403 YKVYENVTN

-450 EGTLQATGIKYNA
+450 EGTLQATGKKYSA
-463 AIGGGADSGAVPDK
+463 AIGGGADSGPVPDK

-499 CCAGIGGTSGKACGR
+499 CCAGIGGASGKACGR

-536 GGDGSSDG
+536 GNNGSYTG

-556 VTANSPSGNGI
+556 VTATSPSGNGI
-567 GYGKSQSGTDGTAG
+567 GYGMSQSGTDGAAG

-596 TSFAGTVTLD
+596 KSFAGTVTLD

-612 GGETGVTLDN
+612 DGTTGVTLDN
-622 LSSHAGQKII
+622 LSSHAGEKII
-632 PSTATTA
+632 PSTASTA

-647 SGVQDTYIYTGSA
+647 SGVQDTYIYTGST

-744 AHHVAKVY
+744 AHNVAKVY

-761 SDNADGTL
+761 SDKADGTL
-769 LLSAPAGYVIRLSGT
+769 LLTAPTGYVIRLSGT
-784 IDVFDDSDV
+784 IDVFDASDV

-805 SLGSFNADGSVNVVS
+805 SLGSFNADGSVSVVS
-820 AGRQMLVRF
+820 TGTQMLVRF

-842 TATAFPSSN
+842 TATAIKVGGALALADNADNSDLIALYENVEANITLSGRTLYKDGYWNTLCLPFDVTIAESPLVGATVKELDTEGTYDTDKKTGYDTTSGTLYLYFKDATEIVAGKPYLVKWAATTPDNFESPVFNSVTIDNTASTTVTASN
-851 QVTLTDGEA
+851 KGLNTVQFIGNYSPVTLTGSDA
-860 ITALGTYTGE
+860 SNYYLGTGSKLYWPSQNRTMN
-870 VCQVTYS
+870 
-877 RSFTNG
+877 SFRAYFHVDLGGNANV
-883 KASTVCLPFA
+883 KA
-893 YEKKV
+893 
-898 GDGSFYEFVGIE
+898 FVLNL
-910 KDGSDYVATMQ
+910 DD
-921 EPSVSTLTANKPY
+921 
-934 LYMPNATGA
+934 
-943 VDFSGLYDIPADLT
+943 
-957 AGTTNVTDWSFKGTF
+957 TT
-972 DTIEWTTAPTG
+972 
-983 TYGFSAQDAND
+983 
-994 GITQGQFVKVGK
+994 
-1006 YVRIKPMRCYLIYG
+1006 
-1020 DGTSDWA
+1020 
-1027 GAPAMNRAGD
+1027 
-1037 DELLPETIKVRLIG
+1037 
-1051 ANGTVTGIGTLQTKT
+1051 TGIVSMEDVRSKM
-1066 GEVTMDNKAW
+1066 EDVNAAW
-1076 YSLDGRRIVG
+1076 YDLSGRKLAKK
-1086 QPAQKGI
+1086 PTQKGI
-1093 YIKNGKKV
+1093 YIVNGKKV
-1101 VVK
+1101 VIK

>member
-22 SAWATGGTISGDG
+22 SAWATGGTISGNG

-44 DAADWAVFSNESNH
+44 DAADWAVFTTEGNH
-58 STYWA
+58 ATYWA

-78 NPVTTKVGTYSNKFK
+78 NPVTTKVGTYSHMFK

-105 SLTGGEHTAP
+105 SLTGGDYTAP

-166 PYYESKASNTYSGG
+166 PYYESKASSTYSGG
-180 LVGETNSGTTT
+180 LVGQTINGTTT
-191 TISHSAFTGSFNQ
+191 TIKHSAFTGSFNQ

-219 FVGYGYGTMVIEN
+219 FVGYGYGTMVI
-232 SLNAGTF
+232 SDCLNAGTF

-262 STTDATDNGGI
+262 STTDAVSNGSLYYDG
-273 YNDSGTYTD
+273 GTYTD

-296 QLSGGQPVPM
+296 ELVGGEPAPM

-314 ATVSGINEYYL
+314 ATVSGIDEYYL

-349 DYNVDW
+349 HYNVDW

-386 EGIAVTPST
+386 EGIAVTSST

-450 EGTLQATGIKYNA
+450 EGSLTAIITEKNSYYA
-463 AIGGGADSGAVPDK
+463 AIGSTSSSTAS
-477 AGTIIING
+477 GTIIING
-485 GTIIATSDDSYGSY
+485 GNITATAYQDYSH
-499 CCAGIGGTSGKACGR
+499 CCAAGIGGASGGACGR

-521 VTATGGNYGCGIGGG
+521 VTATGGQYGCGIGGG
-536 GGDGSSDG
+536 GNYGSYTG

-556 VTANSPSGNGI
+556 VTATSPSGNGI
-567 GYGKSQSGTDGTAG
+567 GSGKSESGTADGTAG
-581 TITLGWTAADDFIDA
+581 NIDLSWTAADDFIDA
-596 TSFAGTVTLD
+596 TSFAGTVTL
-606 KNFFYE
+606 NNTFFYE
-612 GGETGVTLDN
+612 DGTTGVTLDN
-622 LSSHAGQKII
+622 LASHVGEKII

-647 SGVQDTYIYTGSA
+647 SGVQDTYIYTGST

-691 DQGDYTLTISPSTG
+691 AQGDYTLTISPSTG

-784 IDVFDDSDV
+784 IDVADENDV

-820 AGRQMLVRF
+820 TGTQMLVRF
-829 ASNAY
+829 ASDAY

-842 TATAFPSSN
+842 TATAIQSGANINLSDN
-851 QVTLTDGEA
+851 ADNSATIALYNGVSTNITLSGRTFYQDGKWNT
-860 ITALGTYTGE
+860 I
-870 VCQVTYS
+870 
-877 RSFTNG
+877 
-883 KASTVCLPFA
+883 CLPFNVTLA
-893 YEKKV
+893 SSPLS
-898 GDGSFYEFVGIE
+898 GATLIE
-910 KDGSDYVATMQ
+910 MDNSSTGTSLDTSNGELTLKFSNATNI
-921 EPSVSTLTANKPY
+921 EAGKPY
-934 LYMPNATGA
+934 LIKWDAGENIVSPTFNGVTITSTTPTSVVSHDNKLKFVGQYNPYSITDANIDE
-943 VDFSGLYDIPADLT
+943 VILLT
-957 AGTTNVTDWSFKGTF
+957 NNNKLGYSNNPRTLNCFRAHFFAPKDGDMSRSVKQYSIEFGNGQGTT
-972 DTIEWTTAPTG
+972 
-983 TYGFSAQDAND
+983 
-994 GITQGQFVKVGK
+994 GITE
-1006 YVRIKPMRCYLIYG
+1006 MR
-1020 DGTSDWA
+1020 S
-1027 GAPAMNRAGD
+1027 
-1037 DELLPETIKVRLIG
+1037 ETEITR
-1051 ANGTVTGIGTLQTKT
+1051 NG
-1066 GEVTMDNKAW
+1066 W
-1076 YSLDGRRIVG
+1076 YTLDGRCL
-1086 QPAQKGI
+1086 QDKPSAKGV
-1093 YIKNGKKV
+1093 YIMNGKKV
-1101 VVK
+1101 IIK